1 MIRLSKSSIKTNE
14 KEQVLKVL
22 DEEFLGMGKYVESF
36 ERKLDKFF
44 GRKTSCVVNGTA
56 ALHLALQAIGVKFG
70 DEIIVPS
77 LTYVAT
83 YQAISACGALP
94 ISCDVS
100 MDNLCIDPA
109 EIEKNITSKTKAIII
124 VHYAGLA
131 ENIGDVL
138 NIGKKYGIRVIED
151 AAHAFGSSIKGHLI
165 GSFGDIACFSFDGI
179 KNITSGEGGCVVS
192 NDSEVISSINE
203 ARLLGVIGD
212 TKKRFEGRRSWDF
225 DVRLQGWRYHMSN
238 IMAAIGIEQFKRR
251 EKIFEARRC
260 LARHYDLLLCK
271 TKVKTLEKNYSEVV
285 PHIYPVIVPKE
296 VNRDQ
301 LRQTLFDLGIETGV
315 HYKPNH
321 LLSMYKQKRF
331 KLSVTEKVYPRLL
344 SLPLH
349 EDLSKDQIG
358 EVVYELTRN
367 L

>member
-1 MIRLSKSSIKTNE
+1 MIRLSKSSIGENE
-14 KEQVLKVL
+14 KKQVLKVL

-36 ERKLDKFF
+36 ENKLENFF
-44 GRKTSCVVNGTA
+44 SRQVSCVVNGTA
-56 ALHLALQAIGVKFG
+56 ALHLALQAIGVEFG

-83 YQAISACGALP
+83 YQAITACGAIP

-100 MDNLCIDPA
+100 LGNLCIDPE
-109 EIEKNITSKTKAIII
+109 EIEKKITKKTKAIIT
-124 VHYAGLA
+124 VHYAGFA
-131 ENIGDVL
+131 GNIEDIL

-151 AAHAFGSSIKGHLI
+151 AAHAFGSSNKGKVI

-192 NDSEVISSINE
+192 NDREVISNINE

-212 TKKRFEGRRSWDF
+212 TEKRYEGRRSWDF

-238 IMAAIGIEQFKRR
+238 IMAAIGIEQFKRK
-251 EKIFEARRC
+251 EKIFEIRRC
-260 LARHYDLLLCK
+260 LAKHYDFLLGK
-271 TKVKTLEKNYSEVV
+271 THVKTLLKNYDEVV
-285 PHIYPVIVPKE
+285 PHIYPVILPKE
-296 VNRDQ
+296 VDRDH
-301 LRQTLFDLGIETGV
+301 LRQKLFDLGIETGV

-321 LLSMYKQKRF
+321 LLSIYKQESI
-331 KLSVTEKVYPRLL
+331 KLPVTDEIYPRLL

-349 EDLSKDQIG
+349 EDLSKNLV
-358 EVVYELTRN
+358 EKVVSELIRN